1 MSDARRKRS
10 RVPHVQQLEAAD
22 CGAACL
28 AMVLGYWGHEVTLA
42 RVRDVLAVT
51 GAGVDA
57 KTIVE
62 GAAHF
67 GLDGRGVK
75 IEVEQLR
82 HLPTGSIIHWSF
94 GHWVVFERIEA
105 QGVRI
110 VDPAAGRRLVA
121 MDRVR
126 RKFTGVA
133 LVFTPSDAFT
143 RRKERRHHVWPYI
156 RRLFADRRLLAQVLL
171 MTGMLQLLGMLLPA
185 VMGVV
190 VDRVVPRADYSLLLV
205 VALGSAVVVAFTL
218 VSALIRVFLLVQ
230 LRTELDFRLATNF
243 IRHLT
248 SLPYAFFQ
256 RRQGGDLMMRVNS
269 NARIREFLASTV
281 ISALLDAMLTASS
294 LGVIALIDWRMAL
307 LVLGLGTARGAVLLV
322 VHRRLTETMA
332 SQLDASARAQGF
344 LAEMLAGIETL
355 KAAGRER
362 GAVGRWTNLYTE
374 ELEGAARCGRID
386 GSASAMLGALEA
398 ASPLAVLGLG
408 AFLALAGELSM
419 GTMLAL
425 LGLSAAFL
433 GPLTELVKSG
443 MQLSLLRAYIVR
455 IEDVL
460 ETEAEQGHD
469 PQRVTPPRLRGH
481 ISLRNVSFRYHRDQS
496 LVIDNVS
503 LEIRP
508 GQTVAIVGESG
519 SGKTTLAN
527 LLLGLYLP
535 TDGEIRFDGHNIR
548 ELDLPG
554 LRRQVGMVSQHPYLF
569 SGTVNDNICMGD
581 DTLPLSRVVD
591 AARAAKIHEHI
602 MTLPMRYQS
611 LLPDRGE
618 SLSGGQRQRIALAR
632 AILRRPSILL
642 LDEATS
648 ALDARVEQEIT
659 ESIERLQCT
668 RIIIAHRLSTVARAD
683 LIIVLDQGR
692 VVEIGAHEELLARGH
707 VYRSLVRAQS
717 SLMEAQ
723 V

>member
-10 RVPHVQQLEAAD
+10 RVPQVQQLEAAD

-28 AMVLGYWGHEVTLA
+28 TMVLGYWGHDVTLP
-42 RVRDVLAVT
+42 RVRDVLAVS

-67 GLDGRGVK
+67 GLEGRGVK

-105 QGVRI
+105 QGIWI

-133 LVFTPSDAFT
+133 LVFTPGERFT
-143 RRKERRHHVWPYI
+143 RRQEKRHHVWPYI
-156 RRLFADRRLLAQVLL
+156 TRLFADRRLLAQVLL
-171 MTGMLQLLGMLLPA
+171 MTAMLQLLGMLLPA

-205 VALGSAVVVAFTL
+205 VALGSAVVVAFNL

-281 ISALLDAMLTASS
+281 ISALLDATLTVTYLA
-294 LGVIALIDWRMAL
+294 VIAVIDWRMAL
-307 LVLGLGTARGAVLLV
+307 LVLGLGAARGAVLLA
-322 VHRRLTETMA
+322 VHRRLTETTA

-386 GSASAMLGALEA
+386 GSATAMLGALET

-425 LGLSAAFL
+425 LALSAAFL
-433 GPLTELVKSG
+433 GPMTELVKSG

-460 ETEAEQGHD
+460 ETEAEQGQD
-469 PQRVTPPRLRGH
+469 PQRVTPARIRGH
-481 ISLRNVSFRYHRDQS
+481 ISLRNVSFRYHREQS

-569 SGTVNDNICMGD
+569 SGTVSDNICMGD
-581 DTLPLSRVVD
+581 DTVPLSRVVD
-591 AARAAKIHEHI
+591 AARAARIHEHI
-602 MTLPMRYQS
+602 MKLPMRYQS

-659 ESIERLQCT
+659 QSIERLQCT
-668 RIIIAHRLSTVARAD
+668 RIIIAHRLSTIARAD
-683 LIIVLDQGR
+683 IIIVLDQGR
-692 VVEIGAHEELLARGH
+692 VVEIGGHEELLTRGD

-723 V
+723 T